1 MRDGAPVTLTN
12 ALTGQPFTGYFW
24 ANSASSND
32 SFFIRNTEGFQY
44 LATDGSVIATA
55 DPKRSYKGLMLLLN
69 SSLKKRFGYQVS
81 YVLSKATG
89 NVDNTG
95 FGNWLAG
102 TAWNSPNTAIIN
114 ADGELTNS
122 RRHEI
127 KAYVSYQ
134 VPRIDV
140 LLGGAYTGYS
150 GRPYTPYGQ
159 ILEQLNLH
167 LTDDP
172 APDLPGAARHR
183 EK

>member
-1 MRDGAPVTLTN
+1 MIANARFRPVTLNN

-69 SSLKKRFGYQVS
+69 SSLKKRFGYQLS

-95 FGNWLAG
+95 FGSLACG
-102 TAWNSPNTAIIN
+102 YGLEFAEHGDHQRGRG
-114 ADGELTNS
+114 ADQLTS
-122 RRHEI
+122 AR
-127 KAYVSYQ
+127 
-134 VPRIDV
+134 
-140 LLGGAYTGYS
+140 
-150 GRPYTPYGQ
+150 GQ
-159 ILEQLNLH
+159 GVRLV
-167 LTDDP
+167 
-172 APDLPGAARHR
+172 
-183 EK
+183 